1 VKRIPF
7 LIIVFMLTTGFFK
20 SALEECADES
30 FEYSNS
36 IPSIEYKT
44 IELSDERYKK
54 LKDEH
59 ERSKK
64 KDLKK
69 HYALPICKNSI
80 DATKYD
86 MDSFKPKCRLDPSKK
101 SGFTYE
107 ELLDRSFKWQLD
119 EARKVKTKEYTK
131 SEMKKK
137 YKKFFKKSLK
147 TKMNNNKYY
156 ENYSSCVAY
165 KKRSPELFEAKYD

>member
-1 VKRIPF
+1 
-7 LIIVFMLTTGFFK
+7 MLTTGFFK
-20 SALEECADES
+20 SKLEECADES

-36 IPSIEYKT
+36 IPSTEYKT
-44 IELSDERYKK
+44 VKLSDERYKK
-54 LKDEH
+54 LKYDH
-59 ERSKK
+59 EKA
-64 KDLKK
+64 LKK
-69 HYALPICKNSI
+69 YYALPICKNSL
-80 DATKYD
+80 DATKD
-86 MDSFKPKCRLDPSKK
+86 TFSPKCRIDPSKK

-107 ELLDRSFKWQLD
+107 ELLGRSFKWELD